1 MRYATTRRSLI
12 AATLAISLFGATTLT
27 ATKAEELP
35 VGIKKLLDNAKQE
48 GTVSLFT
55 GSTRYTQDN
64 ADKLSK
70 AMQAKFGFP
79 VTVKLDAL
87 GPHPSVI
94 QKIATEY
101 KTGIKD
107 PPVDVLPSALA
118 LIRILRDAKAIDP
131 IDWKALGIPPTKV
144 MAPGDNVVVSTIAR
158 GVIYNTNLVKPDE
171 APKSF
176 QDLLNPKWKG
186 KIVAPAIGD
195 VFALLVPVMGEQQ
208 ATAFVRKLVNDQK
221 IVLIRSVSD
230 VDTKVI
236 NGEYAIGY
244 GVPADWT
251 GQKKKGAPVAN
262 AQLNKVSGQTF
273 NAVVLANAK
282 HPAAAQLFTY
292 FICCTTEG
300 QKTIYDTIGWANFDT
315 PGTEQFDI
323 GGHGRGVYPDVDWQL
338 KEQGRIAKEMARILG
353 L

>member
-1 MRYATTRRSLI
+1 MRSIRKKLLV
-12 AATLAISLFGATTLT
+12 AAVAALLGSVLT
-27 ATKAEELP
+27 APITKAEEMP
-35 VGIKKLLDNAKQE
+35 AGIQNILAQAKQE
-48 GTVSLFT
+48 GTVSMFT

-79 VTVKLDAL
+79 ITVKLEAL

-94 QKIATEY
+94 QRIATEY

-107 PPVDVLPSALA
+107 PPVDLLPSALA
-118 LIRILRDAKAIDP
+118 LIKILRQANAIAP
-131 IDWKALGIPPTKV
+131 VDWKALGIAASKV
-144 MAPGDNVVVSTIAR
+144 MAPGDNVAVSTIAR
-158 GVIYNTNLVKPDE
+158 GIIYNTNLVKPGE
-171 APKSF
+171 APKTF

-195 VFALLVPVMGEQQ
+195 VFALLVPVMGEQE
-208 ATAFVRKLVNDQK
+208 AYSFVRKLVNDQK
-221 IVLIRSVSD
+221 LVLIHSVSD

-244 GVPADWT
+244 AVPANWT
-251 GQKKKGAPVAN
+251 GQQKKGAPVAN
-262 AQLNKVSGQTF
+262 ARLNKVSGQTF

-282 HPAAAQLFTY
+282 HAAAAELFTY
-292 FICCTTEG
+292 FICCTVEG
-300 QKTIYDTIGWANFDT
+300 QKVLYDTIGWANFDT
-315 PGTEQFDI
+315 PGTEQFEI
-323 GGHGRGVYPDVDWQL
+323 GGHGRGIYPSVDWQL
-338 KEQGRIAKEMARILG
+338 KEQGRIAKKMAQILG

>member
-1 MRYATTRRSLI
+1 MRYRTIRNRL
-12 AATLAISLFGATTLT
+12 LT
-27 ATKAEELP
+27 ATIATLMGSMLMPTLGVAEEMP
-35 VGIKKLLDNAKQE
+35 AGIKRILDKAKQE

-55 GSTRYTQDN
+55 GSTRYTQDD
-64 ADKLSK
+64 ADKLSQ
-70 AMQAKFGFP
+70 ALQAKFGFP
-79 VTVKLDAL
+79 IAVKLEAL

-101 KTGIKD
+101 KTGIKE
-107 PPVDVLPSALA
+107 PSVDLLPSALA
-118 LIRILRDAKAIDP
+118 LVRILREANAIEP
-131 IDWKALGIPPTKV
+131 IDWKALGIPSTKI
-144 MAPGDNVVVSTIAR
+144 MAPGDNVIVSTIAR

-171 APKSF
+171 APKSV

-195 VFALLVPVMGEQQ
+195 VFALLVPVMGEQE
-208 ATAFVRKLVNDQK
+208 AYSLVRKLVDDQK
-221 IVLIRSVSD
+221 LALVRSVSD
-230 VDTKVI
+230 VDTKLI

-262 AQLNKVSGQTF
+262 AQLEKVSGQTF

-282 HPAAAQLFTY
+282 HPAAAELFTY
-292 FICCTTEG
+292 FICCTAEG
-300 QKTIYDTIGWANFDT
+300 QKTLYGTIGWANFDT
-315 PGTEQFDI
+315 PGTEQFEI
-323 GGHGRGVYPDVDWQL
+323 GGNDRGVYPDVDWQL
-338 KEQGRIAKEMARILG
+338 KEQGRIAKEMAIILG

>member
-1 MRYATTRRSLI
+1 MRYTTIKYGLITAALATFTGGILMP
-12 AATLAISLFGATTLT
+12 LPG
-27 ATKAEELP
+27 KAEEIP
-35 VGIKKLLDNAKQE
+35 AGIKQILNKAKQE

-64 ADKLSK
+64 AAKLSK
-70 AMQAKFGFP
+70 AIEAKFGFP

-87 GPHPSVI
+87 GPHPAVI

-101 KTGIKD
+101 KTGIKE

-118 LIRILRDAKAIDP
+118 LVRFLREAKAIDP
-131 IDWKALGIPPTKV
+131 VDWKALGIPSTKV
-144 MAPGDNVVVSTIAR
+144 MSPGDNVIVSTIAR
-158 GVIYNTNLVKPDE
+158 GVIYNTNLVKPNE

-176 QDLLNPKWKG
+176 EDLLDPKWKG

-195 VFALLVPVMGEQQ
+195 VFALLVPAMGEKE
-208 ATAFVRKLVNDQK
+208 AYAFVRKLVDDQK

-236 NGEYAIGY
+236 NGEFAIGY

-251 GQKKKGAPVAN
+251 GQQKKGAPVAN
-262 AQLNKVSGQTF
+262 AQLKKVSGQTF

-282 HPAAAQLFTY
+282 HPAAAKLFTY
-292 FICCTTEG
+292 FICCTAEG
-300 QKTIYDTIGWANFDT
+300 QKTLYDTIGWANFDT
-315 PGTEQFDI
+315 PGTEQSDI
-323 GGHGRGVYPDVDWQL
+323 GGNGRGVYPDVDWQL
-338 KEQGRIAKEMARILG
+338 KEQGRIAKEMASILG